1 MWPEFDGAAL
11 AAAVADFRRRDR
23 RFGGLSHAAA
33 EKVAVTA
40 AGD

>member
-23 RFGGLSHAAA
+23 RFGGLSEAAP
-33 EKVAVTA
+33 ERVAATA

>member
-11 AAAVADFRRRDR
+11 AAAIADFRRRDR
-23 RFGGLSHAAA
+23 RFGGLSQAQPETVAAS
-33 EKVAVTA
+33 A